1 MKDLINNSCSLGIIV
16 INSSAHVTVIKG
28 LFLPRVFYPQMEE
41 AWGVCKVVCMS
52 MLRHFFEVL
61 HSHIPSSHCVE
72 QSWWGWLVF
81 RWPKLSF
88 YLDGM
93 PYLTRTIHFYFNGG
107 SLIFSALM
115 AWTHQAIVSIII
127 ECDTKLFLKW
137 KELD

>member
-1 MKDLINNSCSLGIIV
+1 MILELKLKNKRKYIFWV
-16 INSSAHVTVIKG
+16 I
-28 LFLPRVFYPQMEE
+28 Y
-41 AWGVCKVVCMS
+41 
-52 MLRHFFEVL
+52 RHL
-61 HSHIPSSHCVE
+61 TCVE

-127 ECDTKLFLKW
+127 VCDTMLFLKV
-137 KELD
+137 KRIGLGQKFFFIIINIDVRISLRVSQLILCTLNLITR